1 MSFAVS
7 RLMESGGGEVT
18 VLADLLDGRMVDGRR
33 GNSLMTPCIID
44 VMRVGFAAAVRSKEV
59 STGRGST

>member
-1 MSFAVS
+1 
-7 RLMESGGGEVT
+7 MESGGGEVT